1 MDYNEEA
8 RRFSQSMDERKN
20 LGVLNGGANAYNQMA
35 KRNSLAPA
43 QYVNQPLFNPTSYL
57 QSANNGALNGTLQ
70 SDNPYQKNGVHPIIS
85 VFNEASRR
93 ANNINNQ
100 AYAGLTQMANLF
112 NRQAP
117 NISWDDYASAQDR
130 GNYIDSY
137 HDSMRFL
144 TALKNHQNALAQDRF
159 NVSNALKEY
168 NSNRENLYNQQK
180 LLNDEAHANMNAN
193 LAARNQDFQMR
204 QQALSYAQNQ
214 QKMQNDRVKNYN
226 DFTLSLGENY
236 DDLTEEQKEQIR
248 QRFILNGDIPQI
260 NLKEKNFMG
269 SNVYDVV
276 YQNAQNYQQNYPQY
290 QEQNL
295 SQNYQQFDKN
305 ATANYDSPRV
315 NITQGADLNA
325 TPNPRV
331 NITPASEENLT
342 HPNPRVNITQS
353 AQSPRVNITPASEEN
368 LTHPN
373 PRVNITQ
380 SADSNATQNQDQA
393 GVSGIYQRGKYLFTK
408 DANGNELIQDP
419 KTGQW
424 HIYN

>member
-35 KRNSLAPA
+35 KRNSLTPA
-43 QYVNQPLFNPTSYL
+43 QYVNGQLFNPTSYL
-57 QSANNGALNGTLQ
+57 QSANNGALSGTLQ
-70 SDNPYQKNGVHPIIS
+70 SNNPYPQNGAHPIIS

-93 ANNINNQ
+93 ANDINNQ
-100 AYAGLTQMANLF
+100 AYAGLTKMANLF

-117 NISWDDYASAQDR
+117 NISWDDYAPTQDR

-137 HDSMRFL
+137 QDSMRFL

-180 LLNDEAHANMNAN
+180 LLADEAHANMSAN
-193 LAARNQDFQMR
+193 LRARDQDFQMR

-226 DFTLSLGENY
+226 DFILSLGKNY

-248 QRFILNGDIPQI
+248 QRYISNGDIPQI

-276 YQNAQNYQQNYPQY
+276 YQNARGYTQNYPQNYPQY
-290 QEQNL
+290 QDQNL
-295 SQNYQQFDKN
+295 TQNYPQFDEN
-305 ATANYDSPRV
+305 ATANYESPRINFSQSAPNSRV
-315 NITQGADLNA
+315 NITQGADF
-325 TPNPRV
+325 
-331 NITPASEENLT
+331 
-342 HPNPRVNITQS
+342 
-353 AQSPRVNITPASEEN
+353 
-368 LTHPN
+368 
-373 PRVNITQ
+373 
-380 SADSNATQNQDQA
+380 NATQNQEQA
-393 GVSGIYQRGKYLFTK
+393 GVSGVYQRGKYLFTK

>member
-35 KRNSLAPA
+35 KRNSLAPT

-93 ANNINNQ
+93 ANDINNQ
-100 AYAGLTQMANLF
+100 AYTGLAQMANLF
-112 NRQAP
+112 NRGAP

-137 HDSMRFL
+137 QDSMRFL

-180 LLNDEAHANMNAN
+180 LLADEAHANMSAN
-193 LAARNQDFQMR
+193 LRALGQDFQMR

-226 DFTLSLGENY
+226 DFTLSLGEKYNN
-236 DDLTEEQKEQIR
+236 LTEEQKEQIR
-248 QRFILNGDIPQI
+248 QRYISNGDIPQI

-269 SNVYDVV
+269 SNTYDVV
-276 YQNAQNYQQNYPQY
+276 YQNAQGYTQGYTQNYPQY
-290 QEQNL
+290 QDQNL
-295 SQNYQQFDKN
+295 TQNYPQFDEN
-305 ATANYDSPRV
+305 ATANYESPRI
-315 NITQGADLNA
+315 NFSQNA
-325 TPNPRV
+325 P
-331 NITPASEENLT
+331 
-342 HPNPRVNITQS
+342 
-353 AQSPRVNITPASEEN
+353 SPRVNITPASEGSQN
-368 LTHPN
+368 FTQSN
-373 PRVNITQ
+373 PRVNITP
-380 SADSNATQNQDQA
+380 STDFNATQNQDQA
-393 GVSGIYQRGKYLFTK
+393 GVGGVYQRGKYLFTK

>member
-35 KRNSLAPA
+35 KRNSLTPA
-43 QYVNQPLFNPTSYL
+43 QYVNGQLFNPTSYL
-57 QSANNGALNGTLQ
+57 QSANNSALSGTLQ
-70 SDNPYQKNGVHPIIS
+70 SNNPYPQNGAHPIIS

-93 ANNINNQ
+93 ANDINNQ
-100 AYAGLTQMANLF
+100 AYAGLTKMANLF
-112 NRQAP
+112 NRGAP

-137 HDSMRFL
+137 QDSMRFL

-193 LAARNQDFQMR
+193 LRALGQDFQMR
-204 QQALSYAQNQ
+204 QWALSYAQNQ
-214 QKMQNDRVKNYN
+214 QKLQNDRVKNYN
-226 DFTLSLGENY
+226 DFTLSLGKNY
-236 DDLTEEQKEQIR
+236 NNLTEEQKEQIR
-248 QRFILNGDIPQI
+248 QRYILNGDIPQI

-269 SNVYDVV
+269 ANTYDVA
-276 YQNAQNYQQNYPQY
+276 YQNAQGLSQNYQQNYPQY

-295 SQNYQQFDKN
+295 SQNYPQFDEN
-305 ATANYDSPRV
+305 TTANYDNPRV
-315 NITQGADLNA
+315 NISQGAQ
-325 TPNPRV
+325 NPRV
-331 NITPASEENLT
+331 NITPASEEPQNF
-342 HPNPRVNITQS
+342 
-353 AQSPRVNITPASEEN
+353 
-368 LTHPN
+368 THPN

>member
-35 KRNSLAPA
+35 KRNSLAPT
-43 QYVNQPLFNPTSYL
+43 QYVNQQLFNPTSYL
-57 QSANNGALNGTLQ
+57 QSANNGALSGALQ
-70 SDNPYQKNGVHPIIS
+70 SNNPYSQNGAHPIIS

-93 ANNINNQ
+93 ANDINNQ
-100 AYAGLTQMANLF
+100 AYAGLAKMANLF

-117 NISWDDYASAQDR
+117 NINWDDYAPAQDR

-137 HDSMRFL
+137 QDLMRFL

-159 NVSNALKEY
+159 NANNVLKEY
-168 NSNRENLYNQQK
+168 NSNRENLYNQQR
-180 LLNDEAHANMNAN
+180 LLADEAHANMNAN

-236 DDLTEEQKEQIR
+236 DDLTKEQKEQIR
-248 QRFILNGDIPQI
+248 QRYILNGDIPQI

-269 SNVYDVV
+269 SNTYDVA
-276 YQNAQNYQQNYPQY
+276 YQNARGYTQNYPQY
-290 QEQNL
+290 QDQNL
-295 SQNYQQFDKN
+295 TQNYPQFDEN
-305 ATANYDSPRV
+305 ATANYESPRT
-315 NITQGADLNA
+315 NF
-325 TPNPRV
+325 
-331 NITPASEENLT
+331 S
-342 HPNPRVNITQS
+342 QS
-353 AQSPRVNITPASEEN
+353 APSPRVNITPASEEN

-373 PRVNITQ
+373 PRVNITP
-380 SADSNATQNQDQA
+380 STDFNATQNQEQA

>member
-35 KRNSLAPA
+35 KRNSASPT

-57 QSANNGALNGTLQ
+57 QSANNGALSGTLQ
-70 SDNPYQKNGVHPIIS
+70 SNNPYPQNGAHPIIS

-93 ANNINNQ
+93 ANDINNQ
-100 AYAGLTQMANLF
+100 AYAGLAKMANLF
-112 NRQAP
+112 NRGAP
-117 NISWDDYASAQDR
+117 NISWDDYAPTQDR

-137 HDSMRFL
+137 QDSMRFL
-144 TALKNHQNALAQDRF
+144 TALKNHQNAQAQDRF

-180 LLNDEAHANMNAN
+180 LLADEAHANMSAN

-226 DFTLSLGENY
+226 DFTLSLGEIY
-236 DDLTEEQKEQIR
+236 DNLTKEQKEQIR

-276 YQNAQNYQQNYPQY
+276 YQNAQGYTQNYPQY
-290 QEQNL
+290 QDQNL
-295 SQNYQQFDKN
+295 TQNYPQFDEN
-305 ATANYDSPRV
+305 TTANYESPRINFSQSAPSPRVNITPSSEEPQNFIQPNPRV
-315 NITQGADLNA
+315 NITQGADF
-325 TPNPRV
+325 
-331 NITPASEENLT
+331 
-342 HPNPRVNITQS
+342 
-353 AQSPRVNITPASEEN
+353 
-368 LTHPN
+368 
-373 PRVNITQ
+373 
-380 SADSNATQNQDQA
+380 NATQNQNQA
-393 GVSGIYQRGKYLFTK
+393 GVGGVYQRGKYLFTK

>member
-43 QYVNQPLFNPTSYL
+43 QYVNGQLFNPTSYL
-57 QSANNGALNGTLQ
+57 QSANNGALSGALQ
-70 SDNPYQKNGVHPIIS
+70 SNNPYPQNGVHPIIS

-93 ANNINNQ
+93 ANDINNQ
-100 AYAGLTQMANLF
+100 TYAGLTKMANLF

-137 HDSMRFL
+137 QDSMRFL

-193 LAARNQDFQMR
+193 LRALGQDFQMR
-204 QQALSYAQNQ
+204 QWALSYAQNQ
-214 QKMQNDRVKNYN
+214 QKLQNDRVKNYN

-236 DDLTEEQKEQIR
+236 NNLTKEQQEQIK
-248 QRFILNGDIPQI
+248 QRYILNGDIPQI

-269 SNVYDVV
+269 ANTYDVT

-295 SQNYQQFDKN
+295 SQNYPQFDEN
-305 ATANYDSPRV
+305 TTANYDNPRV

-331 NITPASEENLT
+331 NITPAQNYT
-342 HPNPRVNITQS
+342 QPNPRVNITQG
-353 AQSPRVNITPASEEN
+353 
-368 LTHPN
+368 
-373 PRVNITQ
+373 
-380 SADSNATQNQDQA
+380 ADLNATPNQEQTN
-393 GVSGIYQRGKYLFTK
+393 GIYQRGKYLFTK

>member
-57 QSANNGALNGTLQ
+57 QSANNGALNGALE
-70 SDNPYQKNGVHPIIS
+70 SNNPYSQNWAHPIIS
-85 VFNEASRR
+85 VFGEAKQR
-93 ANNINNQ
+93 ADAINNQ
-100 AYAGLTQMANLF
+100 AYAGLAKMANLF
-112 NRQAP
+112 NRGAP

-137 HDSMRFL
+137 QDSMRFL
-144 TALKNHQNALAQDRF
+144 TALKNHQNAQAQDRF

-180 LLNDEAHANMNAN
+180 LLADEAHANMNAN
-193 LAARNQDFQMR
+193 LRALGQDFQMR

-236 DDLTEEQKEQIR
+236 NNLTEEQKEQIR
-248 QRFILNGDIPQI
+248 QRYISNGDIPQI

-269 SNVYDVV
+269 SNVYDVT
-276 YQNAQNYQQNYPQY
+276 YQNAHGYTQGYTQNYPQY
-290 QEQNL
+290 QDQNL
-295 SQNYQQFDKN
+295 TQNYPQFDEN
-305 ATANYDSPRV
+305 TTANYDSPRV

-331 NITPASEENLT
+331 NITPAQNYT
-342 HPNPRVNITQS
+342 QPNPRVNIS
-353 AQSPRVNITPASEEN
+353 
-368 LTHPN
+368 
-373 PRVNITQ
+373 Q
-380 SADSNATQNQDQA
+380 SADLNATQNQEQTN
-393 GVSGIYQRGKYLFTK
+393 GIYQRGKYLFTK